1 MTLPTYAKKD
11 HSIFYDKN
19 GEAAFVGIE
28 DESGF
33 YVYSLSGKLLAN
45 NPSIEEFEKIVS
57 IYIGR
62 KII

>member
-1 MTLPTYAKKD
+1 MILPTYANKD

-33 YVYSLSGKLLAN
+33 YVYSLSGKLLAS
-45 NPSIEEFEKIVS
+45 NPSVEDLEKIVE
-57 IYIGR
+57 IYIGK
-62 KII
+62 KI